1 MMIQTLI
8 TMKSM
13 LFAKK
18 QSQINEYPYSGK
30 TNGTIKIMEIRYDG
44 KPL

>member
-1 MMIQTLI
+1 MMIRTLI
-8 TMKSM
+8 PIKSM
-13 LFAKK
+13 LFPKK
-18 QSQINEYPYSGK
+18 QSQIKEYPYIGK